1 MALFCVSRKSTRGAR
16 RAILIATLT
25 LPGCL
30 NGQATPSDTITAS
43 DASAPYAWNAEPALS
58 LIRRAIVARRHAYAD
73 SSLQSF
79 RADVQGHVYFIGDL
93 QGEREVIRAD
103 QVALNV
109 HWQAPDRAL
118 QTIVG
123 RRHEVRLPTTI
134 RYHVDHLSLVLDNFG
149 DRIRLGDGDEVQNVL
164 HPAAPAAVSFYEFR
178 LADSLT
184 IRIRDRVV
192 QLFELKVRPANSDD
206 PGIVGSLFIDE
217 ETGAIA
223 RMGFTF
229 TRAAYRDPEL
239 VQIVLDLRSALWD
252 GYWLPVEQDV
262 EITRSLSWFDFPVET
277 VIRTRLEVLE
287 YHLND
292 RPELVMASGQQIVS
306 YPKDALKS
314 FNDWSHSLYEGPIRE
329 GEYSDSQLAQA
340 IDNAQSLI
348 RQDRLTGGGRLQLS
362 LPNAS
367 AGVRIRRAE
376 GLLLGAGGTY
386 QINDQARVAF
396 WGGYPTSLEKF
407 EASMVFRRKVGRW
420 TTGIEAKIHSLEDVG
435 STSASGVIQTLALA
449 MAGEDY
455 QDPFFQD
462 GGRIS
467 LEGELAQARIELG
480 GSIFQERVADLLLHT
495 TPLGSNPLRAV
506 RPIEEGTLAMLDG
519 RLDLSLGEGIG
530 AWWRASLLA
539 EAATSLIGSFGFSR
553 AVITVEANKDDMG
566 TVWAWSSKV
575 KFGISGGTLPAQ
587 RLFAIGGRG
596 TVPGYAFRD
605 WGGDRFALW
614 HAEISRT
621 LFSPWVRLRVQAAAG
636 RTRITSVGMAAAN
649 HFGITE
655 TSGVRGST
663 GFGLAIFYDLV
674 HLDLVRGLSR
684 RDGGEWVFFV
694 SLNPALWGVL

>member
-1 MALFCVSRKSTRGAR
+1 VSRKSTHGTG
-16 RAILIATLT
+16 RAVLIAVLI

-30 NGQATPSDTITAS
+30 NGQATPSPIPSDTITAP
-43 DASAPYAWNAEPALS
+43 DASGPSAWNAAPALS

-109 HWQAPDRAL
+109 HWQAPNRAL

-192 QLFELKVRPANSDD
+192 RLFELKVRPVNADD
-206 PGIVGSLFIDE
+206 PGIVGSLFIDQ

-229 TRAAYRDPEL
+229 TRTAYRDPEL

-292 RPELVMASGQQIVS
+292 KPELAMASGQRIAS
-306 YPKDALKS
+306 YPKDALES
-314 FNDWSHSLYEGPIRE
+314 FNDWSHSLYGGPIRE
-329 GEYSDSQLAQA
+329 GEYSDSHLAQA
-340 IDNAQSLI
+340 TDNAQSLI
-348 RQDRLTGGGRLQLS
+348 RQGRLTGGDRLQLS
-362 LPNAS
+362 LPNTS

-376 GLLLGAGGTY
+376 GLLLGAGGAY
-386 QINDQARVAF
+386 QINDQTQISF

-407 EASMVFRRKVGRW
+407 EASMVFRREVGRW
-420 TTGIEAKIHSLEDVG
+420 TTGVEAKIRSLEDVG
-435 STSASGVIQTLALA
+435 SIAASGVIQTLALA
-449 MAGEDY
+449 VAGEDY

-462 GGRIS
+462 GVRIS
-467 LEGELAQARIELG
+467 LEGKLAQARVELG
-480 GSIFQERVADLLLHT
+480 GSILRERTADLLLHT

-506 RPIEEGTLAMLDG
+506 RPIEEGMLAMLDG
-519 RLDLSLGEGIG
+519 TLDLPLGKGIG
-530 AWWRASLLA
+530 ASWKATLLA
-539 EAATSLIGSFGFSR
+539 EAATGSIGSFGFSR
-553 AVITVEANKDDMG
+553 VVITIEANKDEMG
-566 TVWAWSSKV
+566 TAWAWSSKA

-596 TVPGYAFRD
+596 TVPGYAFRA

-614 HAEISRT
+614 HTEISRI
-621 LFSPWVRLRVQAAAG
+621 LFSPWVRLRAQAAAG
-636 RTRITSVGMAAAN
+636 RTQITGMGMAAADR
-649 HFGITE
+649 FGITE
-655 TSGVRGST
+655 TSGVRGSA
-663 GFGLAIFYDLV
+663 GLGLGIFYDLV
-674 HLDLVRGLSR
+674 RLDLVRGLSR
-684 RDGGEWVFFV
+684 REGGEWVFFL
-694 SLNPALWGVL
+694 SLNPALWKVL